1 MRITVIPKE
10 DVLPIMVVSING
22 GSQSV
27 QFVLNDWGKRDEI
40 PKELQLEGD
49 DRVWKLH
56 GVFGRN
62 HFEARTWSL
71 AVMVNKLGPDK
82 TPLMVANGF
91 LLLATSVAV
100 FEAPRLT
107 VEA

>member
-1 MRITVIPKE
+1 
-10 DVLPIMVVSING
+10 MVVSING

-27 QFVLNDWGKRDEI
+27 QFVLNDWGKHDEI
-40 PKELQLEGD
+40 PEELRLEGD
-49 DRVWKLH
+49 NRVWKLH
-56 GVFGRN
+56 GVFDKH
-62 HFEARTWSL
+62 HFEARTRSL
-71 AVMVNKLGPDK
+71 ATMVDQLGPDK
-82 TPLMVANGF
+82 EPLMVANGF